1 MTKSLGTTKLL
12 PSLRM
17 TAALPLLSEVFV
29 PPRSRDPASLTPLR
43 PVELL
48 ILTVLGSGDRHGYA
62 IRREILENTQ
72 GRVSVEAGNLYR
84 YIRSLA
90 DDGLV
95 TDAPAPDGEDADR
108 RIYHRLTP
116 LGRRVLTA
124 ELERLRALVQ
134 YAEGQGIIA
143 RGKA

>member
-1 MTKSLGTTKLL
+1 MPTRS
-12 PSLRM
+12 PD
-17 TAALPLLSEVFV
+17 
-29 PPRSRDPASLTPLR
+29 PRSFTPLR

-48 ILTVLGSGDRHGYA
+48 ILTILGSGDRHGYA
-62 IRREILENTQ
+62 IRREILDTTE

-95 TDAPAPDGEDADR
+95 TDGAAPVGEDADR
-108 RIYHRLTP
+108 RVYHRLTP

-143 RGKA
+143 RSKA